1 MLNNL
6 NNICYMHVNF
16 YKRPQIQV
24 NNSHSK
30 MENSTLFLE
39 YLSEF
44 IANSATR
51 RVNGYGTVGLAHNTI
66 RTYKSLYRITKEYEL
81 EKSQQ
86 LFLAGIDKKMAVSFT
101 QFLKIEKQYSDNY
114 CGQLLKL
121 LKIILRDAQKSGFEI
136 HPYSNYIESFKQK
149 SSDRIIH
156 FLNPAEIKVL
166 KGLERIPSELEDS
179 YKWLLIGL
187 SIGQRVS
194 DLLSLKSSN
203 IRKANNGLYIDIIQQ
218 KTKKAVTIGV
228 ADPLVIDL
236 LESEFPKVLS
246 QEAFNKQIKMICKI
260 AGIDEVV
267 RGFKNNPKTRRKEVL
282 SAPKYE
288 FVTSHIMRRSFATNY
303 YGKIETPLLMNI
315 TGHTKESTFLTYIGT
330 HQNKDALADLFMQ
343 KAGVIW

>member
-66 RTYKSLYRITKEYEL
+66 RTYKSLYRIIKEYEL

-86 LFLAGIDKKMAVSFT
+86 LFLDGIDKNMAVSFT

-194 DLLSLKSSN
+194 DLLSLNASN

-343 KAGVIW
+343 KASVIW

>member
-51 RVNGYGTVGLAHNTI
+51 RVKGYGTVGLAHNTI
-66 RTYKSLYRITKEYEL
+66 RTYKSLYRITVEYEL

-86 LFLAGIDKKMAVSFT
+86 LYLAGIDKKMAVSFT

-114 CGQLLKL
+114 SGQLLKL

-149 SSDRIIH
+149 NSDRIIH

-166 KGLERIPSELEDS
+166 KGLERIPGELEDS

-194 DLLSLKSSN
+194 DLLSLNASN
-203 IRKANNGLYIDIIQQ
+203 VRKANNGLYIDIIQQ

-246 QEAFNKQIKMICKI
+246 QEAFNKQIKMICRI

-267 RGFKNNPKTRRKEVL
+267 RGFKNNPKTRRKEVVD
-282 SAPKYE
+282 APKYE
-288 FVTSHIMRRSFATNY
+288 FVTSHIMRRSFASNY
-303 YGKIETPLLMNI
+303 YGKIETPILMNI

-343 KAGVIW
+343 KASVIW

>member
-51 RVNGYGTVGLAHNTI
+51 RVKGYGTVGLAHNTI
-66 RTYKSLYRITKEYEL
+66 RTYKSLYRIIKEYEL

-194 DLLSLKSSN
+194 DLLSLNASN

-267 RGFKNNPKTRRKEVL
+267 RGFKNNPKTRRKEVI

-288 FVTSHIMRRSFATNY
+288 FVTSHIMRRSFASNY

-343 KAGVIW
+343 KASVIW